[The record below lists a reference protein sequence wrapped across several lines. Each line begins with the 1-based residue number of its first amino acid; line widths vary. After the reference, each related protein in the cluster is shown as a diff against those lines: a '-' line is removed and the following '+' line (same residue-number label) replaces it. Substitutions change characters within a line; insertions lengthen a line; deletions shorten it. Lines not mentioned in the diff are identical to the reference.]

1 MHWWEQD
8 RMRRRRM
15 QHHSKKRHCRMEH
28 YSTKNRLARRRWK
41 NLQQR
46 WRPGLRLEPLRRPEL
61 RLPLAPPVPKTR
73 VLPGAVCLEPD
84 QRFLPMSNF
93 RQLSPSLSKIQ
104 HGCRERGWPPQSLS

>member
-1 MHWWEQD
+1 
-8 RMRRRRM
+8 M
-15 QHHSKKRHCRMEH
+15 QQHSNKRHCRMEH
-28 YSTKNRLARRRWK
+28 YSKMNRPARRRWK
-41 NLQQR
+41 NLHQR
-46 WRPGLRLEPLRRPEL
+46 SKPGLRLKPLRRPEL

-104 HGCRERGWPPQSLS
+104 HGYRERGWPPQSLS

>member
-1 MHWWEQD
+1 
-8 RMRRRRM
+8 M
-15 QHHSKKRHCRMEH
+15 QQHSNKRHCRMEH
-28 YSTKNRLARRRWK
+28 YSMSRPARRRWK

-46 WRPGLRLEPLRRPEL
+46 WRPGPRLEPLRRPEL

-104 HGCRERGWPPQSLS
+104 HGCRERGWPAQSLS